1 MDPLLYETRHGL
13 MKCFMKIEVYAIE
26 DLLELLGLI

>member
-1 MDPLLYETRHGL
+1 MDPWHGL
-13 MKCFMKIEVYAIE
+13 MKCFMKIEVYVIE